1 GIPMD
6 TIKVSFGV
14 EVFKTCYEEDEHILG
29 VVGGA
34 LHDFLN
40 SFNVLLKQSTFQNA
54 ETAANASILCLD
66 KDPGLLTVYY
76 FHPNK
81 ATELFFP
88 GIIKAAASLLYKMDV
103 EIVMDQH
110 CSRESALEVHH
121 QPYLL
126 YTVAVKNTKSLTP
139 SPMKTSSV
147 DVPMSLFCQ
156 TFPFHVLFDQDM
168 ILLQIGDGLR
178 RCLNKKDVQKKA
190 KFDEYFIIASPLIS
204 CTFQGILTMLNTQ
217 FIVRIKQGTTSAD
230 STPKIMFWTCGIFH
244 KNHCIHSVVTNKFGW
259 SKAISQ
265 TQIGSVAPF
274 IEFNI
279 PIHNALRDVVLVGE
293 QAKAQDGLKKR
304 LGKAKAALE
313 QAHRALEEE
322 KKKTV
327 DLLFTI
333 FPGAVAQQ
341 LWQGQQV
348 QAKKFDNVTIL
359 FSDIV
364 GFTATCSKCTP
375 MQVVTMLNELYTRFD
390 FYCGELDIYKVET
403 IGDAYCVAGGLHKE
417 SQTHAVQIA
426 LMALKMMELSDEVL
440 TPVGEPIKMRIGLHS
455 GSVLAGVV
463 GVKMPRYCLFGN
475 NVTLANKFESC
486 SLPRR
491 INVSPTTY
499 RLLKDHPSF
508 IFIPRTRQDLPP
520 NFPSDVPVF
529 AYSSLLNISFCLVF
543 PFILLNS
550 KFRFWNM
557 HVNYGP
563 EKRTSGFCWK
573 QECNVCVNI
582 FSGIDAGEI
591 LQMFGKMFFEFCQE
605 SGYDTILRVLGS
617 NVREFLQNLDAL
629 HDHLGTIYPGMR
641 APSFRCTDAE
651 KGNNLILHYYSERE
665 GLQDIV
671 IGIIKT
677 VAQQI
682 HGTEIE
688 MKVIQQKSEECDHIK
703 FLIEEKDSEEE
714 AFYEDLDGFEEN
726 GTQETRISPYTF
738 CKAFPFH
745 IMFDRDLVLTQCGN
759 AIFRVLP
766 QYSKYVTSYIFRFL
780 NRKYSFH
787 LALTKLFLLQPGSCN
802 LPSVFSLVRP
812 HIDFSFHGILS
823 HINTVFVLRSKEGLL
838 NVEKSECEDE
848 LTGAETSCLRL
859 KGQMIYLPEAD
870 NILFLCS
877 PSVMNLDDLTRRGL
891 YLSDIP
897 LHDATRDLVLLGEQ
911 FREEYKLTQELE
923 ILTDRLQ
930 HTLRALEDEKK
941 KTDRLTSYCLKMKSS
956 YHCIL
961 CDFYCSRL
969 LYSVL
974 PPSVANELRH
984 KRPVPAKR
992 YDNVTILFSGIVGFN
1007 TFCSKHASA
1016 EGAIKIVN
1024 LLNDLYTRFDILT
1037 DSRKNP
1043 YVYKVETVGD
1053 KYMTVS
1059 GLPEPCTHH
1068 AQSICHLSLDM
1079 MEIAGQV
1086 KVDGEPVQITIGIHT
1101 GEVVTGVIG
1110 QRMPR
1115 YCLFGN
1121 TVNLTSRTETTG
1133 EKGKINVS
1141 EYTYRCLL
1149 SAENADPQFQLEYRG
1164 PVAMKGK
1171 KEPMKVWFLSRKCAE
1186 TD

>member
-1 GIPMD
+1 MFCAKLKELNISAECPFSSRNEEVEERGEKEQRERREKRDESSAQFEKLQNALSRVVRQPSHTCSAQNTTDVHLPERPADLQEVMERIPMD
-6 TIKVSFGV
+6 SLKLALGL
-14 EVFKTCYEEDEHILG
+14 EVFRDCYEEDGHVLS

-40 SFNVLLKQSTFQNA
+40 SFNVLLKQSTPPTSEACCHVGQ
-54 ETAANASILCLD
+54 ASVLCLD
-66 KDPGLLTVYY
+66 KDPGLLTLY
-76 FHPNK
+76 FFNPHST
-81 ATELFFP
+81 TELFFP
-88 GIIKAAASLLYKMDV
+88 GIIQAAAQFLYRINVDVKM
-103 EIVMDQH
+103 
-110 CSRESALEVHH
+110 ESELKEGGTFHNNHH
-121 QPYLL
+121 PYLL
-126 YTVAVKNTKSLTP
+126 YAITVRDAKSLTP
-139 SPMKTSSV
+139 SPMRTHSSGHI
-147 DVPMSLFCQ
+147 PLSLLYS
-156 TFPFHVLFDQDM
+156 TFPFHILLDQDM
-168 ILLQIGDGLR
+168 TVMQMGDGLR
-178 RCLNKKDVQKKA
+178 RRLGRGSLGQRRPI
-190 KFDEYFIIASPLIS
+190 FEEHFIIVMPEIQAD
-204 CTFQGILTMLNTQ
+204 FQGILTMLNTQ
-217 FIVRIKQGTTSAD
+217 FILRVKQHGASATTGYGKHMD
-230 STPKIMFWTCGIFH
+230 LKGQMIFMSES
-244 KNHCIHSVVTNKFGW
+244 NIVLFL
-259 SKAISQ
+259 
-265 TQIGSVAPF
+265 GSPCVDRL
-274 IEFNI
+274 EELTGRGLYLSDI

-293 QAKAQDGLKKR
+293 QAKAQDSLKKR

-313 QAHRALEEE
+313 QAHQALEEE
-322 KKKTV
+322 KGKTV
-327 DLLFTI
+327 ELLFTI
-333 FPGAVAQQ
+333 FPGNVAQR
-341 LWQGQQV
+341 LWQGLPV
-348 QAKKFDNVTIL
+348 QAKKFDAVTML

-364 GFTATCSKCTP
+364 GFTAICSRCTP
-375 MQVVTMLNELYTRFD
+375 MQVVDMLSALYTRFD
-390 FYCGELDIYKVET
+390 HHCGEFDVYKVET
-403 IGDAYCVAGGLHKE
+403 IGDAYCVAGGLHKD
-417 SQTHAVQIA
+417 SPTHAVQIA
-426 LMALKMMELSDEVL
+426 LMALKMMELSDEVT
-440 TPVGEPIKMRIGLHS
+440 TPMGEMRVGVHS

-486 SLPRR
+486 SLPRK
-491 INVSPTTY
+491 INISPTTY
-499 RLLKDHPSF
+499 RLLKDCPEFS
-508 IFIPRTRQDLPP
+508 FIPRSRDQLPP
-520 NFPSDVPVF
+520 NFPAEIPGICYFLEAAGGREIGGNGAVRAPVLMNSVQREAQVDVEGQF
-529 AYSSLLNISFCLVF
+529 LVR
-543 PFILLNS
+543 IIYEDAKTYDLVAAAS
-550 KFRFWNM
+550 KVLKIN
-557 HVNYGP
+557 
-563 EKRTSGFCWK
+563 
-573 QECNVCVNI
+573 
-582 FSGIDAGEI
+582 AGDI

-651 KGNNLILHYYSERE
+651 KGNSLILHYYSERE

-682 HGTEIE
+682 HGTEID
-688 MKVIQQKSEECDHIK
+688 MK

-714 AFYEDLDGFEEN
+714 EFNEDLDGFEEN
-726 GTQETRISPYTF
+726 GTHESRISPYTF
-738 CKAFPFH
+738 CQAFPFH
-745 IMFDRDLVLTQCGN
+745 LMFDKELVLTQCGN

-766 QYSKYVTSYIFRFL
+766 Q
-780 NRKYSFH
+780 
-787 LALTKLFLLQPGSCN
+787 LQPGVCS

-823 HINTVFVLRSKEGLL
+823 HINTVFVLRS
-838 NVEKSECEDE
+838 
-848 LTGAETSCLRL
+848 
-859 KGQMIYLPEAD
+859 
-870 NILFLCS
+870 
-877 PSVMNLDDLTRRGL
+877 L

-941 KTDRLTSYCLKMKSS
+941 KTDRL
-956 YHCIL
+956 
-961 CDFYCSRL
+961 

-1007 TFCSKHASA
+1007 AFCSKHASA

-1024 LLNDLYTRFDILT
+1024 LLNDIYTKFDILT

-1068 AQSICHLSLDM
+1068 ANSICHLALDM

-1086 KVDGEPVQITIGIHT
+1086 KVDMEPVQITIGIHT

-1141 EYTYRCLL
+1141 EYTYRCLQ
-1149 SAENADPQFQLEYRG
+1149 SVENADVQFQLDYRG
-1164 PVAMKGK
+1164 PVSMKGK
-1171 KEPMKVWFLSRKCAE
+1171 KEPMKVWFLSRR
-1186 TD
+1186 TL

>member
-1 GIPMD
+1 ML
-6 TIKVSFGV
+6 F
-14 EVFKTCYEEDEHILG
+14 
-29 VVGGA
+29 
-34 LHDFLN
+34 
-40 SFNVLLKQSTFQNA
+40 TFQYGFVNHA
-54 ETAANASILCLD
+54 LE
-66 KDPGLLTVYY
+66 LLVLRNYG
-76 FHPNK
+76 
-81 ATELFFP
+81 P
-88 GIIKAAASLLYKMDV
+88 GIWEDIKREAQLDVEGQFLVRIIYDDAKTYDLVAAASK
-103 EIVMDQH
+103 
-110 CSRESALEVHH
+110 
-121 QPYLL
+121 
-126 YTVAVKNTKSLTP
+126 
-139 SPMKTSSV
+139 
-147 DVPMSLFCQ
+147 
-156 TFPFHVLFDQDM
+156 VL
-168 ILLQIGDGLR
+168 
-178 RCLNKKDVQKKA
+178 K
-190 KFDEYFIIASPLIS
+190 
-204 CTFQGILTMLNTQ
+204 
-217 FIVRIKQGTTSAD
+217 
-230 STPKIMFWTCGIFH
+230 
-244 KNHCIHSVVTNKFGW
+244 
-259 SKAISQ
+259 
-265 TQIGSVAPF
+265 
-274 IEFNI
+274 
-279 PIHNALRDVVLVGE
+279 
-293 QAKAQDGLKKR
+293 
-304 LGKAKAALE
+304 
-313 QAHRALEEE
+313 
-322 KKKTV
+322 
-327 DLLFTI
+327 
-333 FPGAVAQQ
+333 
-341 LWQGQQV
+341 
-348 QAKKFDNVTIL
+348 
-359 FSDIV
+359 
-364 GFTATCSKCTP
+364 
-375 MQVVTMLNELYTRFD
+375 
-390 FYCGELDIYKVET
+390 
-403 IGDAYCVAGGLHKE
+403 
-417 SQTHAVQIA
+417 
-426 LMALKMMELSDEVL
+426 
-440 TPVGEPIKMRIGLHS
+440 
-455 GSVLAGVV
+455 
-463 GVKMPRYCLFGN
+463 
-475 NVTLANKFESC
+475 
-486 SLPRR
+486 
-491 INVSPTTY
+491 
-499 RLLKDHPSF
+499 
-508 IFIPRTRQDLPP
+508 
-520 NFPSDVPVF
+520 
-529 AYSSLLNISFCLVF
+529 
-543 PFILLNS
+543 
-550 KFRFWNM
+550 
-557 HVNYGP
+557 
-563 EKRTSGFCWK
+563 
-573 QECNVCVNI
+573 
-582 FSGIDAGEI
+582 IDAGDI

-617 NVREFLQNLDAL
+617 NVREFLQVNMSFQSVGSGKNPCKICHFNLDAL

-651 KGNNLILHYYSERE
+651 RGNNLILHYYSERE

-745 IMFDRDLVLTQCGN
+745 LMFDKDLVLTQCGN
-759 AIFRVLP
+759 AIYRVLP
-766 QYSKYVTSYIFRFL
+766 Q
-780 NRKYSFH
+780 
-787 LALTKLFLLQPGSCN
+787 LQPGTCN

-838 NVEKSECEDE
+838 NVEPVENEDE
-848 LTGAETSCLRL
+848 LTGVEISCLRL
-859 KGQMIYLPEAD
+859 KGQMIYLPEAE

-941 KTDRLTSYCLKMKSS
+941 KTDRL
-956 YHCIL
+956 
-961 CDFYCSRL
+961 

-1007 TFCSKHASA
+1007 AFCSKHASA

-1024 LLNDLYTRFDILT
+1024 LLNDVYTRFDILT
-1037 DSRKNP
+1037 DTRKNP

-1059 GLPEPCTHH
+1059 GLPEPCAHH
-1068 AQSICHLSLDM
+1068 AQSISHLALDM

-1086 KVDGEPVQITIGIHT
+1086 KVDDQPVQITIGIHT

-1141 EYTYRCLL
+1141 EYTYRCLQ
-1149 SAENADPQFQLEYRG
+1149 SAENSDPQFDLQYRG
-1164 PVAMKGK
+1164 PITMKGK
-1171 KEPMKVWFLSRKCAE
+1171 KEPMKVWFLSRRTPLE
-1186 TD
+1186 GTEN

>member
-1 GIPMD
+1 MYGF
-6 TIKVSFGV
+6 VN
-14 EVFKTCYEEDEHILG
+14 H
-29 VVGGA
+29 
-34 LHDFLN
+34 
-40 SFNVLLKQSTFQNA
+40 
-54 ETAANASILCLD
+54 
-66 KDPGLLTVYY
+66 
-76 FHPNK
+76 
-81 ATELFFP
+81 
-88 GIIKAAASLLYKMDV
+88 
-103 EIVMDQH
+103 
-110 CSRESALEVHH
+110 ALE
-121 QPYLL
+121 LL
-126 YTVAVKNTKSLTP
+126 
-139 SPMKTSSV
+139 
-147 DVPMSLFCQ
+147 
-156 TFPFHVLFDQDM
+156 VL
-168 ILLQIGDGLR
+168 R
-178 RCLNKKDVQKKA
+178 
-190 KFDEYFIIASPLIS
+190 
-204 CTFQGILTMLNTQ
+204 
-217 FIVRIKQGTTSAD
+217 
-230 STPKIMFWTCGIFH
+230 
-244 KNHCIHSVVTNKFGW
+244 
-259 SKAISQ
+259 
-265 TQIGSVAPF
+265 
-274 IEFNI
+274 
-279 PIHNALRDVVLVGE
+279 
-293 QAKAQDGLKKR
+293 
-304 LGKAKAALE
+304 
-313 QAHRALEEE
+313 
-322 KKKTV
+322 
-327 DLLFTI
+327 
-333 FPGAVAQQ
+333 
-341 LWQGQQV
+341 
-348 QAKKFDNVTIL
+348 
-359 FSDIV
+359 
-364 GFTATCSKCTP
+364 
-375 MQVVTMLNELYTRFD
+375 
-390 FYCGELDIYKVET
+390 
-403 IGDAYCVAGGLHKE
+403 
-417 SQTHAVQIA
+417 
-426 LMALKMMELSDEVL
+426 
-440 TPVGEPIKMRIGLHS
+440 
-455 GSVLAGVV
+455 
-463 GVKMPRYCLFGN
+463 
-475 NVTLANKFESC
+475 
-486 SLPRR
+486 
-491 INVSPTTY
+491 
-499 RLLKDHPSF
+499 
-508 IFIPRTRQDLPP
+508 
-520 NFPSDVPVF
+520 
-529 AYSSLLNISFCLVF
+529 
-543 PFILLNS
+543 
-550 KFRFWNM
+550 
-557 HVNYGP
+557 NYGP
-563 EKRTSGFCWK
+563 EVWEDIKREAQLDIEGQFLVRIIYEDAKTYDLVAAASK
-573 QECNVCVNI
+573 VLK
-582 FSGIDAGEI
+582 IDAGDI

-688 MKVIQQKSEECDHIK
+688 MKMIQPKSEECDHIK

-714 AFYEDLDGFEEN
+714 ALYEDLDGFEEN

-745 IMFDRDLVLTQCGN
+745 LMFDKDLMLTQCGN
-759 AIFRVLP
+759 AIYRVLP
-766 QYSKYVTSYIFRFL
+766 Q
-780 NRKYSFH
+780 
-787 LALTKLFLLQPGSCN
+787 LQPGTCI

-838 NVEKSECEDE
+838 NVETVENEDE
-848 LTGAETSCLRL
+848 LTGVEISCLRL
-859 KGQMIYLPEAD
+859 KGQMIYLPEAE

-941 KTDRLTSYCLKMKSS
+941 KTDRL
-956 YHCIL
+956 
-961 CDFYCSRL
+961 

-1007 TFCSKHASA
+1007 AFCSKHASA

-1024 LLNDLYTRFDILT
+1024 LLNDVYTRFDILT

-1068 AQSICHLSLDM
+1068 AKSICHLALDM

-1086 KVDGEPVQITIGIHT
+1086 KVDDEPVQITIGIHT

-1133 EKGKINVS
+1133 EKGRINVS
-1141 EYTYRCLL
+1141 EYTYRCLQ
-1149 SAENADPQFQLEYRG
+1149 SAENADPQFHLAYRG
-1164 PVAMKGK
+1164 PVTMKGK
-1171 KEPMKVWFLSRKCAE
+1171 KEPMKVWFLSRTPTDAE
-1186 TD
+1186 RA

>member
-1 GIPMD
+1 
-6 TIKVSFGV
+6 
-14 EVFKTCYEEDEHILG
+14 
-29 VVGGA
+29 
-34 LHDFLN
+34 
-40 SFNVLLKQSTFQNA
+40 
-54 ETAANASILCLD
+54 
-66 KDPGLLTVYY
+66 
-76 FHPNK
+76 
-81 ATELFFP
+81 
-88 GIIKAAASLLYKMDV
+88 
-103 EIVMDQH
+103 
-110 CSRESALEVHH
+110 
-121 QPYLL
+121 
-126 YTVAVKNTKSLTP
+126 
-139 SPMKTSSV
+139 
-147 DVPMSLFCQ
+147 
-156 TFPFHVLFDQDM
+156 
-168 ILLQIGDGLR
+168 
-178 RCLNKKDVQKKA
+178 
-190 KFDEYFIIASPLIS
+190 
-204 CTFQGILTMLNTQ
+204 
-217 FIVRIKQGTTSAD
+217 
-230 STPKIMFWTCGIFH
+230 
-244 KNHCIHSVVTNKFGW
+244 
-259 SKAISQ
+259 
-265 TQIGSVAPF
+265 
-274 IEFNI
+274 
-279 PIHNALRDVVLVGE
+279 
-293 QAKAQDGLKKR
+293 
-304 LGKAKAALE
+304 
-313 QAHRALEEE
+313 
-322 KKKTV
+322 
-327 DLLFTI
+327 
-333 FPGAVAQQ
+333 
-341 LWQGQQV
+341 
-348 QAKKFDNVTIL
+348 
-359 FSDIV
+359 
-364 GFTATCSKCTP
+364 
-375 MQVVTMLNELYTRFD
+375 
-390 FYCGELDIYKVET
+390 
-403 IGDAYCVAGGLHKE
+403 
-417 SQTHAVQIA
+417 
-426 LMALKMMELSDEVL
+426 
-440 TPVGEPIKMRIGLHS
+440 
-455 GSVLAGVV
+455 
-463 GVKMPRYCLFGN
+463 
-475 NVTLANKFESC
+475 
-486 SLPRR
+486 
-491 INVSPTTY
+491 
-499 RLLKDHPSF
+499 
-508 IFIPRTRQDLPP
+508 
-520 NFPSDVPVF
+520 
-529 AYSSLLNISFCLVF
+529 
-543 PFILLNS
+543 
-550 KFRFWNM
+550 
-557 HVNYGP
+557 
-563 EKRTSGFCWK
+563 
-573 QECNVCVNI
+573 
-582 FSGIDAGEI
+582 
-591 LQMFGKMFFEFCQE
+591 MFGKMFFEFCQE

-651 KGNNLILHYYSERE
+651 RGNNLILHYYSERE

-677 VAQQI
+677 VAQQL

-745 IMFDRDLVLTQCGN
+745 LMFDRELMLTQCGN

-766 QYSKYVTSYIFRFL
+766 Q
-780 NRKYSFH
+780 
-787 LALTKLFLLQPGSCN
+787 LQPGVCN
-802 LPSVFSLVRP
+802 LSSVFSLVRP

-838 NVEKSECEDE
+838 NVETAESEDE
-848 LTGAETSCLRL
+848 LTGTEISCLRL
-859 KGQMIYLPEAD
+859 KGQMISLPETE

-941 KTDRLTSYCLKMKSS
+941 KTDSDASQATKVQNSS
-956 YHCIL
+956 TLLHMIMTIPL
-961 CDFYCSRL
+961 CFRL

-992 YDNVTILFSGIVGFN
+992 YDNLTILFSGIVGFN
-1007 TFCSKHASA
+1007 AFCSKHASA

-1024 LLNDLYTRFDILT
+1024 LLNDIYTRFDILT

-1068 AQSICHLSLDM
+1068 AKSICHLALDM

-1086 KVDGEPVQITIGIHT
+1086 KVDEDPVQITIGIHT

-1141 EYTYRCLL
+1141 EYTYRCLQ
-1149 SAENADPQFQLEYRG
+1149 SVENADPQFRLEYRG
-1164 PVAMKGK
+1164 PVTMKGK
-1171 KEPMKVWFLSRKCAE
+1171 KEPMKVWFLSRK
-1186 TD
+1186 T